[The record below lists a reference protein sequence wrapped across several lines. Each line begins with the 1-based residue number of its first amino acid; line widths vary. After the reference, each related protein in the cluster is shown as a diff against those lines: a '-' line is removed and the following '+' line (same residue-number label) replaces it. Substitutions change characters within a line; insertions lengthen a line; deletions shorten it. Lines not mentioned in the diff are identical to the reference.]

1 MVPKWMKGFDLME
14 KVVYVKDFSKSF
26 SVSKKKF
33 GSMMSVV
40 EAGDLEILPEAA
52 RS

>member
-1 MVPKWMKGFDLME
+1 MKDFNLME
-14 KVVYVKDFSKSF
+14 KVVYVKDFSKSC

-40 EAGDLEILPEAA
+40 DAGVLKILPEAA